1 MATLIILFLP
11 WKTQNHM
18 FLSPLY
24 QQKKIKN
31 YQNFFVKDYS
41 KGFLLVKVY
50 WNEYKTRSDN
60 KNATNEYGYFLE
72 RNFVEVNKLFVLV
85 YLNKDKDVKRF
96 KTQRY
101 YLPKDIIKNYNVIIN
116 GKDFYVQAVDS
127 NYKMIWRN

>member
-18 FLSPLY
+18 FLLPLC

-31 YQNFFVKDYS
+31 YQNFFVKDFS
-41 KGFLLVKVY
+41 KSFLLVKVY
-50 WNEYKTRSDN
+50 WNEYKTKSNNR
-60 KNATNEYGYFLE
+60 NATNEYGYFLE
-72 RNFVEVNKLFVLV
+72 PNFVEVNKLFVLV
-85 YLNKDKDVKRF
+85 YLNIDKDVKRF

-116 GKDFYVQAVDS
+116 EKDFHIQAIDS